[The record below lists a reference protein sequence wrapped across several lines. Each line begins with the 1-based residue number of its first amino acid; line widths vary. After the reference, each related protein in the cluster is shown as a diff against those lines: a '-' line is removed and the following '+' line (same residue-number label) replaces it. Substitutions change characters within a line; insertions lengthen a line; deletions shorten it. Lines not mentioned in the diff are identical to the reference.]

1 MIYGANGYTGEL
13 IAREAVE
20 CGLRPILAGRSKE
33 KIEPLA
39 RELGLECRAF
49 SLESIESAS
58 NDPSPSP
65 SLEYKGGGFESELRP
80 LEGVELV
87 LHCAGPFSQ
96 TSAPMIK
103 ACLAA
108 GCHYLDITGEISV
121 LEHTLERTQA
131 DQARAVGV
139 VLCSGVGFDVVPTD
153 CVALK
158 LKELLPDA
166 THLSL
171 GFETDSAASP
181 GTLKTAIESL
191 GNGVLCTRDC
201 NIVKMPSTETQREID
216 FGRGV
221 VPAMAISWGD
231 VASAFHTTRIP
242 NIDTWIP
249 VPGGRKSLVKV
260 LQVTRPV
267 LATGF
272 VQSILKKL
280 VNKFVKGATAA
291 ERAKSRTWVWGEATN
306 AKGKK
311 KTVRIEIGNVYD
323 VTVDAALKVVTHVLE
338 IGYDGGSYTPAVLL
352 GSGAVE
358 ELAGAGEMALQDLAQ
373 RSISKNPQLDKLI
386 GEFRAAQDIAV
397 KALVEN
403 LKLPRPKTNV
413 EWWAISVKHD
423 LAKWNEVEGIRY
435 KSHGFGVEVTIGD
448 VTCDFDWGPKGE
460 ADGFD
465 AWRLYNF
472 ARFENN
478 ELISLE
484 DVRTWLKQ
492 SYAQGELEFDGTLY
506 YDPKRRA
513 R

>member
-20 CGLRPILAGRSKE
+20 RGLQPILAGRNKA

-49 SLESIESAS
+49 SI
-58 NDPSPSP
+58 NDLHHSSDGPSPSP
-65 SLEYKGGGFESELRP
+65 SPEYRGGGLEREPARPEPGP
-80 LEGVELV
+80 LEGVDLV

-108 GCHYLDITGEISV
+108 PCHYLDITGEIAV
-121 LEHTLERTQA
+121 LEHTLERTQR
-131 DQARAVGV
+131 DQARCMGV

-171 GFETDSAASP
+171 GFDTDSAASP

-191 GNGVLCTRDC
+191 RNGILCTRDC
-201 NIVKMPSTETQREID
+201 NIVKMHAAETQREID

-249 VPGGRKSLVKV
+249 VLGGRTGALKV
-260 LQVTRPV
+260 LNALRPV
-267 LATGF
+267 LSTGLM
-272 VQSILKKL
+272 QRGLKAL
-280 VNKFVKGATAA
+280 VTKFVKGPTAA
-291 ERAKSRTWVWGEATN
+291 QRAKSRTWVWGEATN
-306 AKGKK
+306 AAGEK

-323 VTVDAALKVVTHVLE
+323 VTVDAALKVVTRVLK
-338 IGYDGGSYTPAVLL
+338 IGYEGGSYTPAMLL

-358 ELAGAGEMALQDLAQ
+358 ELAGSGKME
-373 RSISKNPQLDKLI
+373 I
-386 GEFRAAQDIAV
+386 G
-397 KALVEN
+397 
-403 LKLPRPKTNV
+403 
-413 EWWAISVKHD
+413 
-423 LAKWNEVEGIRY
+423 
-435 KSHGFGVEVTIGD
+435 
-448 VTCDFDWGPKGE
+448 
-460 ADGFD
+460 
-465 AWRLYNF
+465 
-472 ARFENN
+472 
-478 ELISLE
+478 
-484 DVRTWLKQ
+484 
-492 SYAQGELEFDGTLY
+492 
-506 YDPKRRA
+506 
-513 R
+513 

>member
-20 CGLRPILAGRSKE
+20 RGMRPILAGRSKE

-39 RELGLECRAF
+39 KELGLEFRAF
-49 SLESIESAS
+49 SIESLDQDS
-58 NDPSPSP
+58 KKRSPSP
-65 SLEYKGGGFESELRP
+65 SLGYKGGGLD
-80 LEGVELV
+80 GVSLV
-87 LHCAGPFSQ
+87 LHCAGPFSK

-108 GCHYLDITGEISV
+108 DCHYLDITGEIAV

-131 DQARAVGV
+131 DQARAMGV

-191 GNGVLCTRDC
+191 KNGILCTRDC
-201 NIVKMPSTETQREID
+201 SIVKMPASETQREID
-216 FGRGV
+216 FGRGA

-249 VPGGRKSLVKV
+249 VPGGRKSLVTAFNI
-260 LQVTRPV
+260 LRPV
-267 LATGF
+267 LATGL
-272 VQSILKKL
+272 VQGILNKL
-280 VNKFVKGATAA
+280 VNKYVKGATAA

-306 AKGKK
+306 VKGEK
-311 KTVRIEIGNVYD
+311 KTVRIEIPNVYD

-338 IGYDGGSYTPAVLL
+338 INYDGGSYTPAMLL

-358 ELAGAGEMALQDLAQ
+358 ELAVAGKMA
-373 RSISKNPQLDKLI
+373 
-386 GEFRAAQDIAV
+386 
-397 KALVEN
+397 
-403 LKLPRPKTNV
+403 
-413 EWWAISVKHD
+413 
-423 LAKWNEVEGIRY
+423 
-435 KSHGFGVEVTIGD
+435 
-448 VTCDFDWGPKGE
+448 
-460 ADGFD
+460 
-465 AWRLYNF
+465 YN
-472 ARFENN
+472 
-478 ELISLE
+478 
-484 DVRTWLKQ
+484 
-492 SYAQGELEFDGTLY
+492 
-506 YDPKRRA
+506 
-513 R
+513 

>member
-20 CGLRPILAGRSKE
+20 RGMQPILAGRSKE

-39 RELGLECRAF
+39 RELGLEFRAF
-49 SLESIESAS
+49 SIESLTQDS
-58 NDPSPSP
+58 KNPSPSP
-65 SLEYKGGGFESELRP
+65 SPEYRGGGLVSESSP
-80 LEGVELV
+80 LEGVDLV
-87 LHCAGPFSQ
+87 LHCAGPFSK

-108 GCHYLDITGEISV
+108 GCHYLDITGEIAV

-158 LKELLPDA
+158 LTELLPDA

-171 GFETDSAASP
+171 GFDTDSAASP
-181 GTLKTAIESL
+181 GTLKTAVESL
-191 GNGVLCTRDC
+191 RKGILCTRDC
-201 NIVKMPSTETQREID
+201 NIVQMPAAETQREID

-249 VPGGRKSLVKV
+249 VPGGRKGLVKV

-267 LATGF
+267 LATGL
-272 VQSILKKL
+272 VQGILKKL
-280 VNKFVKGATAA
+280 VNRFVKGATAA
-291 ERAKSRTWVWGEATN
+291 ERAKSRTWVWGEVTN
-306 AKGKK
+306 AKGEK

-338 IGYDGGSYTPAVLL
+338 INYDGGSYTPAKLL
-352 GSGAVE
+352 GSGAAE
-358 ELAGAGEMALQDLAQ
+358 ELAGAGKM
-373 RSISKNPQLDKLI
+373 SIANHQVSRKNSQLDKLI

-465 AWRLYNF
+465 EWRLYNF